1 MSRKVTVEIKVKM
14 VITMDEGTAIGKVI
28 DEMDYSF
35 TDTTTAATIEDTEI
49 IDVEVVDSK

>member
-1 MSRKVTVEIKVKM
+1 MSRKVIVEVKAKLTISIDDGM
-14 VITMDEGTAIGKVI
+14 SVGKVI

-49 IDVEVVDSK
+49 IFAEVIDSK